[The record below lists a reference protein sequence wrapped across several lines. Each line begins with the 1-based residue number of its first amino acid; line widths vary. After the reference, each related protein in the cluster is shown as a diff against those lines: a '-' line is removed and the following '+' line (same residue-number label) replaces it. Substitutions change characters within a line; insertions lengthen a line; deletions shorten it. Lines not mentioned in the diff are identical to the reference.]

1 MGIEL
6 NNRSFVIKNS
16 VGQVKFST
24 DRQMPHLLY
33 DIPGSFNIPPI
44 LAGNPDAQ
52 IVDEQ
57 NELIVITNTN
67 INSQNYFLLPFFKI
81 NGGPAA
87 TGSSVIVGGGSILAR
102 IYRQPTTGEFL
113 GSTILTAVVDGNS
126 LKISVSNNLDRTG
139 ITGSVTGDDIINVA
153 YRIYYGRY

>member
-6 NNRSFVIKNS
+6 NSSEFTIKNS
-16 VGQVKFST
+16 AGNIKFST
-24 DRQMPHLLY
+24 GRQMPHLLY

-44 LAGNPDAQ
+44 LASNPNAQ

-81 NGGPAA
+81 NGGPAE

-102 IYRQPTTGEFL
+102 IYRQPSTGEFL
-113 GSTILTAVVDGNS
+113 GSTILTSIVEGNS

-139 ITGSVTGDDIINVA
+139 ISGSVAGDDLINVS

>member
-1 MGIEL
+1 MGLEL

-16 VGQVKFST
+16 VGDIKFST
-24 DRQMPHLLY
+24 ERRIPHLLY

-44 LAGNPDAQ
+44 LTNNPTAN

-57 NELIVITNTN
+57 NELILITNLN
-67 INSQNYFLLPFFKI
+67 ITSQNYFLLPFFKI
-81 NGGPAA
+81 NGGPAE
-87 TGSSVIVGGGSILAR
+87 TGNSVIIGGGSILVR
-102 IYRQPTTGEFL
+102 IYRQPGTGQFL
-113 GSTILTAVVDGNS
+113 GSTILTALVDDTS

-139 ITGSVTGDDIINVA
+139 IRGSVIGDDLINVS